1 MSGLNYI
8 SMMSV
13 GAMFY
18 LLLILIIEFPSYMH
32 HYYEELH
39 LGINFFN
46 FDFKFF
52 NAFGV
57 VIYAFSN

>member
-1 MSGLNYI
+1 
-8 SMMSV
+8 MMSV